1 MNKFKVG
8 QKVKIKATGIGGR
21 IIQVLGED
29 FDDGGATGLVY
40 SVELNDNKFKK
51 MYAVHDLKEVKDRI
65 KLTAKEKE
73 YLSNIIKPFRDR
85 VENVEKCDSG
95 IEHGEYITI
104 RIRDDVPIELPIFE
118 KNTLYQNMETYIE
131 YTLEELGL

>member
-1 MNKFKVG
+1 MDRLNRRLLQEKKKENVEEETIIA
-8 QKVKIKATGIGGR
+8 QYPVLIGITTH
-21 IIQVLGED
+21 LD
-29 FDDGGATGLVY
+29 
-40 SVELNDNKFKK
+40 
-51 MYAVHDLKEVKDRI
+51 EV
-65 KLTAKEKE
+65 EKE